1 MSKIQEAMAR
11 VTADPSK
18 VRMGRDK
25 MYSTVASRV
34 EALRA
39 VYGEELS
46 ITTEILLHPELVKG
60 AAENRDIIIMRAC
73 VLDSAGRTIS
83 VGHAEEIRGSSRM
96 TETSALEIC
105 ETSAIGRA
113 LASLGLH
120 GGEYASVNE
129 IEIANA
135 KGAKI
140 AGGGKPATNQPRD
153 VFDAPDSGRGAG
165 PVADGLR
172 GKDKAA
178 QHPDNAPGTNKG
190 KPKPPSAAAGGDV
203 VDLLEPDNVHAKQGT
218 VPDGVPRVPPG
229 LDSPQAHIGYETFRV
244 FAKETDT
251 VAELR
256 RFWERNKLALDQ
268 LKSEAPDKY
277 KLVRDLFVERENEL
291 KGGPSE

>member
-1 MSKIQEAMAR
+1 MTASKIQEAMAR

-60 AAENRDIIIMRAC
+60 AAENRDMIIIKAC
-73 VLDSAGRTIS
+73 ILDAAGRTIS
-83 VGHAEEIRGSSRM
+83 VGHAEEIRGSNRM

-135 KGAKI
+135 KAGKI
-140 AGGGKPATNQPRD
+140 AGSGKAAKVPVRD
-153 VFDAPDSGRGAG
+153 EFLGPDSGRGPANVPAG
-165 PVADGLR
+165 VHGAGVLSTNPIGLAPKKLGPPDPEVAGAGTDVAGVLDQNAVPVQAPELPL
-172 GKDKAA
+172 
-178 QHPDNAPGTNKG
+178 HP
-190 KPKPPSAAAGGDV
+190 
-203 VDLLEPDNVHAKQGT
+203 E
-218 VPDGVPRVPPG
+218 
-229 LDSPQAHIGYETFRV
+229 LDTPEAHIGYEAFRI
-244 FAKETDT
+244 FAKETAT

-256 RFWERNKLALDQ
+256 RFWARNKVALDQ

-277 KLVRDLFVERENEL
+277 KLVRDLFVQRESEL
-291 KGGPSE
+291 KGGDDE

>member
-1 MSKIQEAMAR
+1 MSASKIQEAMAR

-46 ITTEILLHPELVKG
+46 ITTEILLHPELVSG
-60 AAENRDIIIMRAC
+60 AAENRDIIVIKAC
-73 VLDSAGRTIS
+73 VLDAAGRTIS
-83 VGHAEEIRGSSRM
+83 VGHAEEIRGSNRM

-129 IEIANA
+129 IEVANA
-135 KGAKI
+135 KASKIAVAGKGAK
-140 AGGGKPATNQPRD
+140 AVARD
-153 VFDAPDSGRGAG
+153 EFLGSVSGRGAAPAPNG
-165 PVADGLR
+165 LSGGDAPVANLPEP
-172 GKDKAA
+172 A
-178 QHPDNAPGTNKG
+178 QPSPKQSDTN
-190 KPKPPSAAAGGDV
+190 SGGDV
-203 VDLLEPDNVHAKQGT
+203 AGVLDANAVHSGRASVG
-218 VPDGVPRVPPG
+218 RVPPDAPV
-229 LDSPQAHIGYETFRV
+229 LDSQEAHIGYEAFRV
-244 FAKETDT
+244 FAGETNT

-256 RFWERNKLALDQ
+256 RFWAKNKVALDQ
-268 LKSEAPDKY
+268 LKSEAPEKY
-277 KLVRDLFVERENEL
+277 KLVRDLFVQRESEL
-291 KGGPSE
+291 KGGDDE